1 MDIKFEYP
9 EGATPIDDI
18 SGLKISW
25 VKTQKNLNRVEG
37 ENIAKAT
44 YKYLMK
50 NVSIPQLWFKVTEL
64 KKIHK
69 EMFFDVWD
77 WAGNFRTIQTNLGVK
92 PYMINNLLN
101 ELCLDVLY
109 WCEDRCELT
118 FIEQAARIHYKLVS
132 IHPFQN
138 GNGRFARLVADR
150 YLKAWKC
157 QFPIWP
163 IELQNDVNLREQYI
177 SSLKS
182 ADKGD
187 YDALIHF
194 MKTCGA
200 KEPNL
205 SEVLENAFYKKY
217 FKNQR
222 LISII
227 KAYFNQGYNIN
238 TDVNSRCYPL
248 HIAIEQGLYEVVRL
262 LILSEAD
269 IHFRD
274 KSGYNSFEIA
284 IIKNKFKIAKM
295 LCDYGYPYKPGQLVS
310 GKLLQYYN
318 TFRKFDKQFFKTA
331 DY

>member
-25 VKTQKNLNRVEG
+25 VKTQKDLNRVEG

-77 WAGNFRTIQTNLGVK
+77 WAGNFRTNQTNLGVK
-92 PYMINNLLN
+92 PYMIYNFLN

-109 WCEDRCELT
+109 WGEDRCELT
-118 FIEQAARIHYKLVS
+118 FIEQAARVHYKLVS

-138 GNGRFARLVADR
+138 GNGRFSRLVSDR

-163 IELQNDVNLREQYI
+163 IELQNDGNLREQYI

-205 SEVLENAFYKKY
+205 SEILGHPFYRQH
-217 FKNQR
+217 FKGNR
-222 LISII
+222 LISLV
-227 KAYFNQGYNIN
+227 KAYLNQGY
-238 TDVNSRCYPL
+238 DVNETVNNGHHPL
-248 HIAIEQGLYEVVRL
+248 QLAIKQGLEEIVKL
-262 LILSEAD
+262 LILSKAD

-274 KSGYNSFEIA
+274 KSGYNPFETA
-284 IIKNKFKIAKM
+284 VIKNKLNIAKI
-295 LCDYGYPYKPGQLVS
+295 LCDHGYPHKPRQPVS
-310 GKLLQYYN
+310 GKLLSYYS
-318 TFRKFDKQFFKTA
+318 TLYEFDKLFF
-331 DY
+331 